1 MPTIKSQLKQK
12 NNKTT
17 TKTTK
22 EKKKKGKKEYNKVK
36 KNYPN
41 ENAVVLHITEEAT
54 HETNSD
60 QQQAGQT
67 EHFIPKL

>member
-12 NNKTT
+12 NKTT

-22 EKKKKGKKEYNKVK
+22 EKKKGKKEYNKVK

-41 ENAVVLHITEEAT
+41 ENAAVLHITEEAT